1 MAIKKHKPTT
11 PTRRYQTVSSFEE
24 LTKKKPEKT
33 LTVTLKSSG
42 GRNRQGRITTRHRGG
57 GHKRKYRIIDFKR
70 NKDSILA
77 RVVSLEYDP
86 NRSSRIALL
95 EYEDKEKRYIIA
107 PQGLKVGNEVI
118 SGK

>member
-1 MAIKKHKPTT
+1 MAIKKHRPTT
-11 PTRRYQTVSSFEE
+11 PTRRHQTVSSFEE

-33 LTVTLKSSG
+33 LTVALKSSG

-70 NKDSILA
+70 DKDNMPA

-86 NRSSRIALL
+86 NRSSRIALCV
-95 EYEDKEKRYIIA
+95 YVDTEKRYIIA
-107 PQGLKVGNEVI
+107 PEGL
-118 SGK
+118 